1 MSVFSATT
9 VIPLVVV
16 SLLGVGLAGFGYR
29 MVSHFLRWTGWI
41 GGAAA
46 GGIVGWQ
53 LLPQF
58 VAGVTPDQRLLW
70 AAGLLVGGAL
80 AGRILLPVATR
91 LAAVIAGFLSSAGAV
106 GVFFLGDPII
116 NRLASVEPST
126 APIMT
131 ASTLATDLEQ
141 LFIQQGIEIIILILG
156 AGLAGAIVA
165 IRYHTELI
173 AGGLTLVGAFL
184 LGIALPLWQT
194 ALTGTATLGVGVGTI
209 SPLWAVIALVAGV
222 LVQVLD
228 HHGERLFGDSA
239 PLES

>member
-1 MSVFSATT
+1 MNVLSATT
-9 VIPLVVV
+9 IVPLVVV
-16 SLLGVGLAGFGYR
+16 SLLGAGLTGFGYR
-29 MVSHFLRWTGWI
+29 MVSRFIRWTGWI

-70 AAGLLVGGAL
+70 AAGLFVGGAL

-91 LAAVIAGFLSSAGAV
+91 LATVIAGFLSSAGAV

-116 NRLASVEPST
+116 NRLASVDPST
-126 APIMT
+126 APITT

-165 IRYHTELI
+165 TRYHTELI
-173 AGGLTLVGAFL
+173 AGGLTLAGAFL

-209 SPLWAVIALVAGV
+209 SPMWATIALVVGV

-228 HHGERLFGDSA
+228 HHGDRLFGDSS